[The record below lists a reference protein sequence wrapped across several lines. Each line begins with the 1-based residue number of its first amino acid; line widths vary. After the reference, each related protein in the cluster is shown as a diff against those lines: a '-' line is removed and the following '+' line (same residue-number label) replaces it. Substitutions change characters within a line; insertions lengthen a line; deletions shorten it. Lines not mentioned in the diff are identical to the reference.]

1 MRDYRFLFLSLMIIW
16 GGINVYAQQYQLKGK
31 VVGSTSNNPVEWVNV
46 VLVKNDSV
54 FSGTT
59 TDSLGVFLITAP
71 KGIYTLKLEQFGE
84 TVTNKAVDLSND
96 IDFGVLKIRES
107 VQLKE
112 IVINTRRKIIKQV
125 GDKLQFDIENSPF
138 AEGNTGLDILK
149 KSPKLSVTSSG
160 GIMLKNKSV
169 EVLVNGRKMNL
180 SSDELGTY
188 LQSLSSEDIK
198 VIEIQEMASA
208 DQEAATQGGVIN
220 IILKNNPKGIRVIA
234 KSSYLHR
241 KNNFGTYQGGLNL
254 NYGTEQWNLYSDF
267 SYAKNRDSGTSRGT
281 FYYKNGNSN
290 DSNGDFI
297 QDNNNIGIRL
307 GTMYYLND
315 KNTLGIEGYFS
326 TNQFEI
332 DSKEAM
338 EIISPTMNIQSKN
351 QSLWNLPSDLWY
363 TTFNY
368 TLKTDEKGS
377 SLKLIAD
384 MGENQGTSQN
394 NVSSI
399 YDANSSLNSNH
410 WFTSEARS
418 KYYTAQLDA
427 VQKWDDDWE
436 LNAGAKFNAVSR
448 DNLLNV
454 KFLQSHQWIE
464 DISKKQDF
472 DNQEQILAG
481 YTTLAKVLGKHFLKV
496 GVRLENTKIE
506 GVNKIN
512 QQKVD
517 QEYTR
522 WFPTL
527 YYKYNFGN
535 QKSISAS
542 YRKSISR
549 PSFKDLNPFIFKQND
564 FLYQIGNANLQPFYK
579 DLVDIEMT
587 YKNHSL
593 SLYAA
598 YTKDLITNVYYTD
611 TNHIN
616 YYQPKNFGNYKEWGL
631 DYSYAGNITKWLYT
645 SMATGIFYNSFQS
658 GDGVNTSGAS
668 FYGTMYNDI
677 QLPNQW
683 GLELYHSY
691 HHSRI
696 SKNLKAYEKYYLD
709 VSIRK
714 KFLDNKLLLVAGVDD
729 IFNTLRDRNISYFND
744 FDFEFY
750 QKRLTRSFFLSFT
763 YTFDNHKNVSNNK
776 VKSENESRQRF

>member
-1 MRDYRFLFLSLMIIW
+1 MYRLSYLLFVMIL
-16 GGINVYAQQYQLKGK
+16 GGVNVCAQQYQIKGK
-31 VVGSTSNNPVEWVNV
+31 VIGNSSNKPIEFVNA
-46 VLVKNDSV
+46 VLMKKDSV
-54 FSGTT
+54 YSGAV
-59 TDSLGVFLITAP
+59 TDSLGVFIITAP
-71 KGIYTLKLEQFGE
+71 KGDYTLKLEYFGE
-84 TVTNKAVDLSND
+84 AFTKKGMNISNDVDLG
-96 IDFGVLKIRES
+96 ILKMEES
-107 VQLKE
+107 TELQEV
-112 IVINTRRKIIKQV
+112 VINVKRKIIKQV
-125 GDKLQFDIENSPF
+125 GDKLQFDVENSPF

-149 KSPKLSVTSSG
+149 RSPKLSVTSSG
-160 GIMLKNKSV
+160 GIVLKNKSV

-188 LQSLSSEDIK
+188 LQSLPSEDIK
-198 VIEIQEMASA
+198 FIEIQEVASA
-208 DQEAATQGGVIN
+208 DQEATSQGGVIN
-220 IILKNNPKGIRVIA
+220 IILKNNPKGLRAIA

-241 KNNFGTYQGGLNL
+241 KNNFGTYQGSLNF

-267 SYAKNRDSGTSRGT
+267 SYAKNRDLGKSRGT
-281 FYYKNGNSN
+281 FYYKNENTN
-290 DSNGDFI
+290 NNNGDFM

-326 TNQFEI
+326 TSQFEI
-332 DSKEAM
+332 DSREVMK
-338 EIISPTMNIQSKN
+338 IINPTMNIQSKN
-351 QSLWNLPSDLWY
+351 QSSLNLPSNLWY

-368 TLKTDEKGS
+368 ILKTDGKGS

-384 MGENQGTSQN
+384 MGANRGKSQN

-399 YDANSSLNSNH
+399 YDSDPSLNSDNL
-410 WFTSEARS
+410 FTSKS
-418 KYYTAQLDA
+418 HSVYYTAQLDG
-427 VQKWDDDWE
+427 VQKWGDDWE
-436 LNAGAKFNAVSR
+436 LNVGAKFNSVSR

-454 KFLQSHQWIE
+454 KFLQSYQWIE
-464 DISKKQDF
+464 DVNKKQDF

-481 YTTLAKVLGKHFLKV
+481 YTTLAKAMGKHFLKV

-506 GVNKIN
+506 GINNMNK
-512 QQKVD
+512 QRVD

-527 YYKYNFGN
+527 YYKYDFEK
-535 QKSISAS
+535 QKSISVS

-564 FLYQIGNANLQPFYK
+564 FLYQIGNSNLQPFYK

-587 YKNHSL
+587 YENHSL

-611 TNHIN
+611 TNNIN

-631 DYSYAGNITKWLYT
+631 DYSYAGNVTKWLYT
-645 SMATGIFYNSFQS
+645 SMAAGFFYNSFQS
-658 GDGVNTSGAS
+658 WDGVNKSGAS
-668 FYGTMYNDI
+668 FYGTMYNYI

-683 GLELYHSY
+683 GLELYNSY
-691 HHSRI
+691 NHSRI

-714 KFLDNKLLLVAGVDD
+714 KLLDNKLLLVAGVDD
-729 IFNTLRDRNISYFND
+729 IFNTLRDRNISYFKE
-744 FDFEFY
+744 FEFEFY